1 MHRLRRVR
9 AGCPWQAIYE
19 EPAVPDLFKDDIA
32 LNAKTVETP
41 EQFRVK
47 NYEEKPSPTPDEI
60 AENKRKWGLEP
71 DS

>member
-1 MHRLRRVR
+1 
-9 AGCPWQAIYE
+9 
-19 EPAVPDLFKDDIA
+19 VPDLFKDDIA

-47 NYEEKPSPTPDEI
+47 KYEEKPSPTPDEI